1 MAGNFRRL
9 GIGTKLVQACEDACI
24 NWGFDN
30 LYLKVNAGNVAA
42 ERLYANLGYVKHA
55 PKNSNNELTLR
66 GSLVER
72 VALSD
77 GDTVHQG

>member
-1 MAGNFRRL
+1 MAGHFRRL
-9 GIGTKLVQACEDACI
+9 GIGTKLVRACEEACI
-24 NWGFDN
+24 KWGFDN

-55 PKNSNNELTLR
+55 PKNSNNEVTLR

-72 VALSD
+72 DALRG
-77 GDTVHQG
+77 GDTVQ